1 LEIEPN
7 LRKVNGHQ
15 HLKELR
21 EVMKRRLANGKAVK
35 AVDCTPETGAFLS
48 RN

>member
-1 LEIEPN
+1 
-7 LRKVNGHQ
+7 VNGHQ

-35 AVDCTPETGAFLS
+35 AA
-48 RN
+48 